1 MTGGAALGLIPR
13 MLDPRAPV
21 HLIGLAV
28 LVLGASMVVPMTLD
42 VLAGEANWRGFAL
55 SGFLTVTAGGLAAL
69 VTRGVRIG
77 EADIRQIFV
86 LTVALWTVLPAFG
99 ALPLIL
105 GAPALSPT
113 DAFFE
118 SMSGMTTTGSTV
130 IAGID
135 ALPPGAQIWRG
146 MLQWFGGLGI
156 VVVALVFLPEMRVG
170 GMQFFRSE
178 AFDTQGKPLPRA
190 AVMAASLTWVYVA
203 LTVAC
208 ALVYDALGMSG
219 FDASVHALT
228 TVATGGFAN
237 YDGSMSGF
245 GAPIQYAASFFMFA
259 ASIPFIRVVQLA
271 AGTAR
276 PLLVDAQIRAY
287 LVVLLSIAGAV
298 SLQRIFA
305 GGPVEES
312 VRHALF
318 NTISIVSGTGYASA
332 DYGSWGAFVAAIFFI
347 GGLIGGCTGSTCCS
361 VKIFRYQILLVA
373 LGAGLRKLHSPNA
386 VVPLRYEGRKVE
398 EEVISSVVA
407 FFFLFMLTLAV
418 VAISLGVMGYDI
430 VTAVSGAATALANV
444 GPGLGPVI
452 GPSGN
457 FAPLSDE
464 AKWLLSGAMLLGR
477 LELMAVFALFTAAF
491 WRA

>member
-1 MTGGAALGLIPR
+1 

-28 LVLGASMVVPMTLD
+28 MVLGASMVVPMALD
-42 VLAGEANWRGFAL
+42 VLAGDANWRGFAM
-55 SGFLTVTAGGLAAL
+55 SGFLTVTAGGLAAGA
-69 VTRGVRIG
+69 TRGVRIG

-113 DAFFE
+113 DALFE

-156 VVVALVFLPEMRVG
+156 VVVALAFLPEMRVG

-178 AFDTQGKPLPRA
+178 AFDTLGKPLPRA
-190 AVMAASLTWVYVA
+190 AVIAASLTWVYIA

-219 FDASVHALT
+219 FDAAVHALT

-237 YDGSMSGF
+237 YDASMSAF
-245 GAPIQYAASFFMFA
+245 EAPIQYAASFFMFA

-276 PLLVDAQIRAY
+276 PLLIDPQIRAY
-287 LVVLLSIAGAV
+287 LGVLLTIAGAV
-298 SLQRIFA
+298 SLQRIVA
-305 GGPVEES
+305 DGAPVEES

-332 DYGSWGAFVAAIFFI
+332 DYGTWGAFVAAIFFI

-361 VKIFRYQILLVA
+361 VKIFRYQMLLVA

-418 VAISLGVMGYDI
+418 VSISLGMMGYDI

-444 GPGLGPVI
+444 GPGLGSII

-464 AKWLLSGAMLLGR
+464 AKWLLSAAMLLGR
-477 LELMAVFALFTAAF
+477 LELMAVFALFTTAF